1 MTRKALLFLLLVL
14 TIATGKAQQSETL
27 AKLSPMLKST
37 VQHEN
42 RNSDRRIM
50 TLLSFNKKTQSS
62 SILSQY
68 GCRVVDSIGHI
79 ALPAARRLKCR
90 SLGRGA
96 ECLRY

>member
-37 VQHEN
+37 VLHEN

-50 TLLSFNKKTQSS
+50 TLLSFNKKTQS
-62 SILSQY
+62 
-68 GCRVVDSIGHI
+68 
-79 ALPAARRLKCR
+79 
-90 SLGRGA
+90 
-96 ECLRY
+96 